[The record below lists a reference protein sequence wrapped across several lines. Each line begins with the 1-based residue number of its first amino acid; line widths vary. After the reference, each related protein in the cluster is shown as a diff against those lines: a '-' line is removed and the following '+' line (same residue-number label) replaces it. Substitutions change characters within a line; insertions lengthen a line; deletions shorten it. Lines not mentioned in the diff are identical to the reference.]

1 MSSTKTRLVNPFAA
15 RKIYYNMAASGESD
29 GAVKLTKEDIPGAS
43 LEVRLPSQKI
53 EERNSGSMSW
63 RLLQRTPLN
72 ASVTIVL
79 ERAIRSII
87 SRWPF
92 I

>member
-1 MSSTKTRLVNPFAA
+1 
-15 RKIYYNMAASGESD
+15 MAASGGSGD
-29 GAVKLTKEDIPGAS
+29 AVKLTEEDIPGAS
-43 LEVRLPSQKI
+43 PEGRLSSQHKI
-53 EERNSGSMSW
+53 EERNFGSMSW
-63 RLLQRTPLN
+63 RLLQRTPLS

-79 ERAIRSII
+79 ERVIRSII